1 MPEDG
6 QNMTETCSMH
16 YYIKYNK
23 IFVLS
28 EIYNLPSVK

>member
-16 YYIKYNK
+16 YYIKYNT
-23 IFVLS
+23 IFVLVRD
-28 EIYNLPSVK
+28 L

>member
-23 IFVLS
+23 IFVLVGD
-28 EIYNLPSVK
+28 L